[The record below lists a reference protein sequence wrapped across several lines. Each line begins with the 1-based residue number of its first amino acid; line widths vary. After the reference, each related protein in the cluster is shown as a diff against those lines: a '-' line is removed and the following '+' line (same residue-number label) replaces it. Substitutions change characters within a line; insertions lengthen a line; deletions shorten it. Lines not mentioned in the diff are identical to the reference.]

1 MKYFDKSIDF
11 NEITIIDVE
20 FNYLFEKHQDYY
32 EKQINK
38 INDDFF
44 NDFAKLLIDQY
55 RLKYYV
61 TFNALLKTCVEERN
75 EYDFYNLNFFDV
87 FLDNAKNN
95 IKVSNERD
103 LKVFNSIINISNI
116 FLKEAIDEND
126 FESLLNSFYKLKDKL
141 ESNNFILDENSYCT
155 WNRDEKTPVIVGEC
169 LITRR

>member
-61 TFNALLKTCVEERN
+61 TFNALLK
-75 EYDFYNLNFFDV
+75 
-87 FLDNAKNN
+87 
-95 IKVSNERD
+95 
-103 LKVFNSIINISNI
+103 SIRAS
-116 FLKEAIDEND
+116 
-126 FESLLNSFYKLKDKL
+126 
-141 ESNNFILDENSYCT
+141 
-155 WNRDEKTPVIVGEC
+155 
-169 LITRR
+169 